1 MSGRRRNAGSLA
13 AGGSDASSFFGA
25 ASGTAGAGGS
35 GFSSSAF
42 TSSRISPSEVKS
54 RRSTTLM
61 VFSSSAIR
69 PRDSRVR
76 STYLT
81 GGRGRTEKKENDHGA
96 RAETGGRAAGEP
108 EPPLS
113 RLRRGCPLVAEQ
125 AGGAT
130 AGALPP
136 VGSPDMGGA

>member
-1 MSGRRRNAGSLA
+1 MSSRRRNAGSLA

-81 GGRGRTEKKENDHGA
+81 GGRGRPEMNEIDDGE
-96 RAETGGRAAGEP
+96 RAEAGGGAGGD
-108 EPPLS
+108 LV
-113 RLRRGCPLVAEQ
+113 RLMERRRRRGPWGGKE
-125 AGGAT
+125 AGGD
-130 AGALPP
+130 P
-136 VGSPDMGGA
+136 